1 MTSSTDH
8 GPTPATADRP
18 AGLPS
23 IAWVVAG
30 GEGYGV
36 ARSVVN
42 LMTEV
47 RGLGATVTCL
57 SARAGDTSREV
68 AAAGLPLTVLDLPD
82 PPYISR
88 RGPGALRDA
97 VRLLAWMFS
106 FVRVARRHPALTGA
120 THLHVVSPALVP
132 AGALTARLVGA
143 TCVWELTR
151 PVRDSAPARLAYRL
165 LARVLGVHLLA
176 NSRSTLSSLGVR
188 GSRPAAD
195 VMHLSA
201 ADVFATVPDLVD
213 GPLRA
218 VCIARIAE
226 DKAQDLLVAAMA
238 DPRLAHLELDL
249 VGGSHDPAFQ
259 DRVRALVAASPARD
273 RIRLL
278 PASDHPEA
286 FLASASLAVCVNRG
300 VESFGLSVVEAMRA
314 GRPVVATSSGGPSE
328 TVVDGET
335 GWLMDTLDAGTLAD
349 RLAAALD
356 RRADWERMG
365 RAARRHAEARFSP
378 AGQARRYLQL
388 LARP

>member
-1 MTSSTDH
+1 MTSSTDR
-8 GPTPATADRP
+8 GTAPAPAD
-18 AGLPS
+18 LPVDRLS

-57 SARAGDTSREV
+57 SARAGETSEEV

-97 VRLLAWMFS
+97 VRLLAWMVS
-106 FVRVARRHPALTGA
+106 FVRVARRHPALAGV

-132 AGALTARLVGA
+132 AGAITARLLGA

-165 LARVLGVHLLA
+165 LARVLDVHVLA
-176 NSRSTLSSLGVR
+176 NSRSTLSSLGVH
-188 GSRPAAD
+188 GGRPAAD

-213 GPLRA
+213 APLRA

-226 DKAQDLLVAAMA
+226 DKAQDLLVEALA
-238 DPRLAHLELDL
+238 DPRLADLALDL
-249 VGGSHDPAFQ
+249 VGGSHDPVFQ
-259 DRVRALVAASPARD
+259 DRVRALVATSPARD

-278 PASDHPEA
+278 PASDHPET
-286 FLASASLAVCVNRG
+286 FLATASLAICVNRG

-335 GWLMDTLDAGTLAD
+335 GWLMDTLDTAALAD
-349 RLAAALD
+349 QLATVLD
-356 RRADWERMG
+356 QRPAWAQMG
-365 RAARRHAEARFSP
+365 RAARRRAEDRFSP